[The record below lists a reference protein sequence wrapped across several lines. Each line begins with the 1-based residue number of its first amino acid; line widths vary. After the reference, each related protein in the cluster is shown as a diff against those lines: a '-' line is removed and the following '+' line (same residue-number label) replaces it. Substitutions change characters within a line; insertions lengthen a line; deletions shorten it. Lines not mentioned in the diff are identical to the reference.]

1 MEFDFSVR
9 NVLRKR
15 LGILNTNQAM
25 RHGRCVVQMHAL
37 SITPLLFLLL
47 FVSSISCLSS
57 HNFRKN
63 FLRFLLSKLLYF
75 TTNPPR
81 YPPLNPYYST
91 AQRDAIVDTIGKA
104 SAKAQGR
111 VSINLNLKLGE

>member
-47 FVSSISCLSS
+47 FVSSYLVYHHTPLEKTSYVFCFPNSS
-57 HNFRKN
+57 T
-63 FLRFLLSKLLYF
+63 LRP
-75 TTNPPR
+75 T
-81 YPPLNPYYST
+81 PL
-91 AQRDAIVDTIGKA
+91 DTH
-104 SAKAQGR
+104 R
-111 VSINLNLKLGE
+111 